1 MEKNA
6 KIEWTWVAISR
17 PNKRVSRSTC
27 KDFDMQVFMGG
38 LVGAK
43 VFFSEDLA
51 KKFRTML
58 MANEKL
64 RRSYSIQIVSDHEL
78 MRECEEFIHN
88 KFRR

>member
-1 MEKNA
+1 METKA
-6 KIEWTWVAISR
+6 KLQWTWVTISR

-51 KKFRTML
+51 KRFRAML
-58 MANEKL
+58 MTNEKL
-64 RRSYSIQIVSDHEL
+64 YKSYEIQIVSDREL
-78 MRECEEFIHN
+78 MRECEEFLKN
-88 KFRR
+88 KSS